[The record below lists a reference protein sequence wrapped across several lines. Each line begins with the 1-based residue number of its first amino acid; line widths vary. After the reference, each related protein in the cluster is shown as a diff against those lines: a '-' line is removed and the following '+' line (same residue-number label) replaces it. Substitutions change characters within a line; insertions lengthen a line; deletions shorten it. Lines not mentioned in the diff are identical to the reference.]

1 MHGAQVENRL
11 QSVDDDDVA
20 RLHINPIVEHMNDV
34 GRLVFRPHQPGH
46 ELRQVPPH
54 FLLGDNL

>member
-1 MHGAQVENRL
+1 MHGAQVEDRL
-11 QSVDDDDVA
+11 QGIDDDDVA
-20 RLHINPIVEHMNDV
+20 RLRVEPICEHMNDV

-54 FLLGDNL
+54 FLLSGTM